1 MEILKNKNL
10 LRKLTIVVLSFNRQ
24 KYILRSM
31 RYWSNKGV
39 IMHVLDGSKEAISP
53 KYFLGIEDN
62 IQYHHFPVSF
72 AERLVR
78 ASSLITSE
86 YAVLMGDDE
95 FYIPS
100 ALDDCIQELEH
111 DISLVSCVGRCI
123 GFDHNHGTL
132 KTNLMYEAMANYSVH
147 HDNPDD
153 RVLYHMKNYIPSTI
167 YSVMRADIWKHTI
180 SCIDNE
186 AYQVFALE
194 ELQFEIASSYLGKSK
209 VLPILSW
216 LRSSENQGMADKTQ
230 LKKIHDWWG
239 DHLND
244 KLREQMLSEFTH
256 KLLKD
261 QGDVNVKHVQEV
273 IARSVELYMS
283 IPKQQQPTRSII
295 IFQVAKLL
303 SMLPR
308 IIKDMLKKQAHK
320 TYYNLQNHKGIDA
333 ISEQLEI
340 DGVYVDYKEL
350 KNVEKIIIDFHKNQE
365 EIMAVQK

>member
-1 MEILKNKNL
+1 MSL
-10 LRKLTIVVLSFNRQ
+10 LSKLSIVIPTYNRQ
-24 KYILRSM
+24 SYALRNM
-31 RYWSNKGV
+31 GYWSKYDV
-39 IMHVLDGSKEAISP
+39 KVHVLDGSIEAIPS
-53 KYFLGIEDN
+53 KYISRMGSN
-62 IQYHHFPVSF
+62 IHYHHLPISIG
-72 AERLVR
+72 ERLVY
-78 ASSLITSE
+78 AGNLKTSE
-86 YAVLMGDDE
+86 YIILSGDDE
-95 FYIPS
+95 FFIPS
-100 ALDDCIQELEH
+100 ALSTCIDELEN
-111 DISLVSCVGRCI
+111 DKSLVSCMGRCMW
-123 GFDHNHGTL
+123 FNHHEGALRTDL
-132 KTNLMYEAMANYSVH
+132 IYKNMANYSVQ
-147 HDNPDD
+147 HDSPDD
-153 RVLYHMKNYIPSTI
+153 RVLYHMKHYRPSTI
-167 YSVMRADIWKHTI
+167 YSVMRADIWKRTV
-180 SCIDNE
+180 SCINNE
-186 AYQVFALE
+186 QYSVFALE
-194 ELQFEIASSYLGKSK
+194 ELHFEVASGYLGKSK
-209 VLPILSW
+209 VLPILLW
-216 LRSSENQGMADKTQ
+216 MRSGENTGLTDKSN
-230 LKKIHDWWG
+230 LKKIGDWWT
-239 DHLND
+239 DSLND
-244 KLREQMLSEFTH
+244 ELREQMLSEFTH